1 VLILPP
7 GHAEQQVTKLRPL
20 AGRERRLIRIMGLV
34 TAALSAVVVIALVT
48 GGHST
53 SRGCVNFNL
62 PYSTG
67 GSNFYGC
74 GTRARN
80 LCASVG
86 QPGTFAGPVVSTVT
100 AECRKAGF
108 PVG

>member
-7 GHAEQQVTKLRPL
+7 GHAEQQVRALRPL
-20 AGRERRLIRIMGLV
+20 AGRERRLMQIMGV
-34 TAALSAVVVIALVT
+34 ITAALTVVVVIALVT

-53 SRGCVNFNL
+53 SRGCVNVNF

-74 GTRARN
+74 GARARG

-86 QPGTFAGPVVSTVT
+86 LPGTFTGPVVNTVAT
-100 AECRKAGF
+100 ECRKAGF